1 MDELLW
7 LFVYMNIYVC
17 GCVRACIKGEREVT
31 ATTEDTAVIV
41 LVHINITPCV
51 RVNIVPLTNLP
62 SLLESTR
69 LLTTEL
75 DRQEPRVEEP
85 LILHPTPSPR
95 PVPKPQFHED
105 KTRHFQASPREPV
118 APGLAYEVA
127 PVSHIPVQQV
137 SVGISPSEAIALLE
151 DSKTDTVKSEEGKVI
166 EVDIQSYSD
175 RKKFWEQM
183 TSSAKT
189 ATETFPKLRAQS
201 QETVAPPVPKPRSSV
216 PTSAPLISVLQESG
230 IIKSEAESDTDTT
243 TFSDSTIRMH
253 PPPASVSKQSTFT
266 GSSDTS
272 DREGSETEATDVAM
286 SQITGVPTTAP
297 SAVTVFS
304 QQYSHTE
311 EEEAGSSDSE
321 AEYLAKCMEK
331 PLAYENTAFVGD
343 DDGSSK
349 PSSLVGSLDSSE
361 DIPTISSKRALFE
374 NNLEQ
379 TLPVAASRKV
389 YGRSVSLPTED
400 LIPFDQN
407 GSVRARKRYFEAQ
420 IKKEMVVEQLMTQL
434 EEEASPEHKAIAQS
448 AVKQSDDKEGTVSRQ
463 TRSDIL
469 CHEMYENV
477 ESQVPKDKN
486 ILTSAIHLGRQT
498 QEDISLEGGYDIGA
512 TTEGTKLRDGTDV
525 KFRVIAD
532 VPEKCVQKPRY
543 KTEDENMHVEY
554 VQESTVVSATKVPS
568 VKNLAKDFEI
578 QSVLSGQ
585 ETTVIPDSCASLHA
599 KHKVLDTRM
608 SSSLRSTHYKE
619 QDMDKNL
626 EQQIKKSDLEVHDT
640 EERKAVKDIRTVF
653 ESKVHATAPQ
663 PSGAV
668 AQSAAEEGSSKTKVM
683 EVISKVKDIDL
694 ISETREEQVSDQLA
708 EVLHYK
714 TESVTKPS
722 DSLDVHVDKSE
733 IEETE
738 KERVIEEDIKAME
751 SCRIDD
757 DGVASITVTLS
768 GKQQSD
774 SYSQGESEDTAS
786 ESDVTPEEHPLYQPE
801 EHIHDTVWEVPVQEP
816 SESVAVETVQDIP
829 LEKKIIDEKDEDENV
844 AISETQL
851 KMSEEE
857 ARIIAEEVV
866 DSIEAE
872 VARRSDLILDTASP
886 PVPPPETAESQVTE
900 YLRQLAGKEE
910 LEPREVQLIE
920 SVLASKHREEMKKL
934 ARTDTT
940 TSSMEITDE
949 DLRSSGVETDL
960 SPLDSQAGRTKD
972 DNELEAVSFKLQ
984 GEEVVEKTLAEV
996 RESLEAAQE
1005 QLIEQHKKKEEVI
1018 QKKESPSEFE
1028 FKVLSFEK
1036 CLSESIEESHFED
1049 VSATADYTEARKDG
1063 RTVSH
1068 VTDAAM
1074 SKKDEVTGDS
1084 RNTKRAEIIVGKDG
1098 VQEITESKQ
1107 HVFEERDIKTKKSKF
1122 EDVGVMRQEAGVTG
1136 EHRIFASF
1144 SDDEDRSLMSKVSE
1158 TEAQRKGGF
1167 IQATRI
1173 AEEKEASEA
1182 TKEEKLVI
1190 ESKWEEEHSGSVYEK
1205 QDIVQGQTA
1214 TAKWVETETK
1224 MEESTENGELKT
1236 EFRRKTDSSLA
1247 GESKVEKMSTA
1258 KFVGRKDN
1266 TEQETYVTEISRSEQ
1281 NTEEAMKTERKVE
1294 VRKSFKADSGV
1305 PEAAGMDQAMPT
1317 LTEGIELSNETVR
1330 VIEKEIKRT
1339 SSEESQRSVS
1349 QDESTKSP
1357 IDSSSSS
1364 GRRNEV
1370 EAVRVIERPD
1380 CSEATVV
1387 MRHSRHSKPDVE
1399 SSSSG
1404 ERSGSATL
1412 RTDRRSG
1419 ADFEAWS
1426 SSGESHYHSFEQTS
1440 ESGRTSSRPCSSDVE
1455 ALMAGVGTAGSSEYE
1470 SALTSQELSA
1480 RSTSHEYHTA
1490 VSSLSSRDSMKSLDS
1505 ESSGHLASIEISSE
1519 ASETLVPSALEL
1531 EKDMEGA
1538 SGTLIM
1544 EDEDFE
1550 HRELTSHPPVTGEE
1564 IDTYD
1569 TAVPVHVI
1577 CGEITSRQHMSHTY
1591 TGSDISDAVCSSIL
1605 DTSGF
1610 DKGETSQTDDG
1621 RQSPFELIS
1630 ESEVLEYHG
1639 VDMGGSEDEDADIP
1653 ERKEIPP
1660 LLTDES
1666 GGDERPHCM
1675 KRSHEMIF
1683 QPEPRPII
1691 TDSPLSETATEE
1703 KFGSSV
1709 EEGSILS
1716 VSLSSAS
1723 DATGLRTVI
1732 ELSRADSERMDASV
1746 TSEQL
1751 TVSGTS
1757 EQLSLEEIDPATL
1770 SGTQFVDSGTCTYP
1784 TSTSGREL
1792 HLSSVTITTSSVD
1805 EYGVQSVCTQ
1815 VTSQCHTPVLEDD
1828 DNDSQNETTERENG
1842 DDFPQSNGPTQ
1853 VDYVPEYDDDYDDS
1867 RKRHMGH
1874 RRKESTS
1881 SFKPA
1886 TVPII
1891 TTVTPAQI
1899 AEPLSEIGPSKVDT
1913 SEGAEDMAESD
1924 KYTETGPL
1932 TLKEVRSDEK
1942 KDVDEAERLEEES
1955 YQTEAD
1961 QGFHRDLREGRVLL
1975 EDVVGIEEDPEAELD
1990 TSRPQSQVSKSD
2002 SEGYR
2007 PMSSGFSDDRPD
2019 SELAELLK
2027 QCSEGGKDL
2036 EDPIER
2042 PLSPEPADEFE
2053 IKDDTPEFS
2062 SEAQASVTEL
2072 EMEYSGAFSR
2082 SVEYA
2087 SHVSPIREERTGMQ
2101 YVETCNVIEQPLSDR
2116 EDDMAEAEAAFQMTP
2131 HVHPVVPPSLPA
2143 TIPEDPAAEKHEL
2156 ETCDRAL
2163 KESRKQR
2170 EIIMTSP
2177 ASIPDITVTQHM
2189 TPLVDRGF
2197 HYPDLELEEEMAV
2210 AKSTPQTPA
2219 SMSSRASS
2227 ETETDQGR
2235 EYVLEEEERDDYI
2248 GEEPEL
2254 EDIREDKH
2262 TEWRSMEE
2270 ASTTED
2276 KTVYESEVKE
2286 VIKAETASHMSESPE
2301 SDSFEMLEKPDITD
2315 EYVVIEEVGRE
2326 AEEHDMEGKS
2336 VQIQK
2341 KTRVLKKKHDSSE
2354 EQLISSPPAPATR
2367 MTELKYYPEPGE
2379 DMGPFPFDS
2388 DSPPTAAVTKKSVGV
2403 RTQELCPN
2411 GEEGEYDRDVE
2422 AGKKWIEMQFQG
2434 DAAATAAVAGY
2445 GYEMDFERGPLEDIK
2460 EEEVNDFDQSSS
2472 KVGSMGSYKGSIGS
2486 FGSVK
2491 ESLSSTPEYDV
2502 LAGRKFF
2509 TRSGE
2514 HDDVS
2519 MSSLQEFEQLEHQI
2533 ALEAAR
2539 KRSHGSQDSLNGNNK
2554 RYSHTGQGDDVSL
2567 SSLKEFEGLET
2578 ACIEAAKIE
2587 TRAKEEEALLS
2598 EIEEGHESQVSESE
2612 SCETMSVGDGRGVLG
2627 EGGGESVDSDDYEKR
2642 MFEIDE
2648 IIRQAQSN
2656 VEQFVDPKDDVTE
2669 SVGRGDSLEE
2679 VARVPEL
2686 DLDQPMYLFP
2696 GKMTAGWCEAGDDV
2710 MRTSCDSLDMKDK
2723 SSALHASTD
2732 SLDLK
2737 TVADVMTAS
2746 TDSIEFQIQLSGRGD
2761 IMTDSMEQPPDS
2773 AIMATSTDS
2782 LELGVVA
2789 AAGATAMTDSIEEEE
2804 EVSMLGHAEG
2814 QGSGSG
2820 GHDQSSSSGRE
2831 GDLSSSGKDEN
2842 SGEHG
2847 RVPPPRSDMMLGST
2861 DSLEPS
2867 SSTATHATY
2876 QYETDSVMSSSFTSG
2891 GSNTMVSSTD
2901 TLDPTGAGGLDA
2913 IDLAAAARSGGVWF
2927 DEGNGSR
2934 GKPFVTEVIEPSE
2947 EDEFSHIIHH
2957 TVELPPEVRKVSF
2970 QGPDAERALR
2980 EYVERFAPGED
2991 VTETEEVDSEGNVH
3005 IKRVVQRRVVIRSED
3020 MSDTELMGSELE
3032 KYLRHISSGENE
3044 QASGEDVPESDYTH
3058 LMTSI
3063 TGGAESFS
3071 SPPEVVT
3078 HHTYVTR
3085 HMIHPTP
3092 GAVVTTTTQQGI
3104 TTTTPNLTGR
3114 LSH

>member
-1 MDELLW
+1 M
-7 LFVYMNIYVC
+7 
-17 GCVRACIKGEREVT
+17 
-31 ATTEDTAVIV
+31 
-41 LVHINITPCV
+41 
-51 RVNIVPLTNLP
+51 
-62 SLLESTR
+62 
-69 LLTTEL
+69 
-75 DRQEPRVEEP
+75 DRQEPREEEP

-95 PVPKPQFHED
+95 LVPKPEFQEE
-105 KTRHFQASPREPV
+105 KPSHFQASPLEPV
-118 APGLAYEVA
+118 APGLSYEVA
-127 PVSHIPVQQV
+127 PISHIPIHRV
-137 SVGISPSEAIALLE
+137 SVGISPSESVATLD
-151 DSKTDTVKSEEGKVI
+151 DSRTDTVKPEGEKVI
-166 EVDIQSYSD
+166 EVDVQSYSD

-183 TSSAKT
+183 TTGPSKT
-189 ATETFPKLRAQS
+189 ATEAVIKLRTQS
-201 QETVAPPVPKPRSSV
+201 HESVAPPVPKPRSSV
-216 PTSAPLISVLQESG
+216 PTPAPLISVLQESS

-243 TFSDSTIRMH
+243 TFSDSTVRMH

-286 SQITGVPTTAP
+286 SHIAGVPTTAS
-297 SAVTVFS
+297 SAVAVFS
-304 QQYSHTE
+304 QQRSHSE

-321 AEYLAKCMEK
+321 AEYLAKCVDK

-349 PSSLVGSLDSSE
+349 PSSRVGSLDSSE
-361 DIPTISSKRALFE
+361 DIPTISSKRAVFE
-374 NNLEQ
+374 RTLEQ
-379 TLPVAASRKV
+379 TLPVAASRKS

-407 GSVRARKRYFEAQ
+407 GSVRAKKRYFEAQ

-434 EEEASPEHKAIAQS
+434 DEEASPEHKAIAQS
-448 AVKQSDDKEGTVSRQ
+448 IVRKTDDKEEGVRRQ
-463 TRSDIL
+463 MRSDIFTHDL
-469 CHEMYENV
+469 GENK
-477 ESQVPKDKN
+477 ESAVPEDKN
-486 ILTSAIHLGRQT
+486 IVTPVKPIGRKP
-498 QEDISLEGGYDIGA
+498 QEDILLESEYRRGV
-512 TTEGTKLRDGTDV
+512 TTEVTKLGDVTDITSTI
-525 KFRVIAD
+525 IAD
-532 VPEKCVQKPRY
+532 VPEECGQKP
-543 KTEDENMHVEY
+543 KHETEGENLHIEV
-554 VQESTVVSATKVPS
+554 VQESGIVSETKVSS
-568 VKNLAKDFEI
+568 VKYLAKEFEI
-578 QSVLSGQ
+578 QSVVLGQ
-585 ETTVIPDSCASLHA
+585 EGTVIPDSCAGLHE
-599 KHKVLDTRM
+599 KSNVQDTHI
-608 SSSLRSTHYKE
+608 SSEPQATRYEVKG
-619 QDMDKNL
+619 MDKDL
-626 EQQIKKSDLEVHDT
+626 EEQVRKSDLHIDDT
-640 EERKAVKDIRTVF
+640 EDRKTAKDIRSVF
-653 ESKVHATAPQ
+653 ESKVYATEPQ
-663 PSGAV
+663 PSDV
-668 AQSAAEEGSSKTKVM
+668 VTQSATDGYSNTELM
-683 EVISKVKDIDL
+683 EMMSKVKDIDL
-694 ISETREEQVSDQLA
+694 VSETREEQISDQLA

-714 TESVTKPS
+714 TENVTKPS
-722 DSLDVHVDKSE
+722 DSLEVHIDKSE
-733 IEETE
+733 TEESE
-738 KERVIEEDIKAME
+738 KERDIEEEIKAMD
-751 SCRIDD
+751 SSRVDD
-757 DGVASITVTLS
+757 EGVASITVTLS
-768 GKQQSD
+768 GKQRTD

-801 EHIHDTVWEVPVQEP
+801 EHIHDTVWEVPVQEQ
-816 SESVAVETVQDIP
+816 SGSVAEEIVQEIP
-829 LEKKIIDEKDEDENV
+829 LEKQIIVERDEDDNV
-844 AISETQL
+844 EISKTPF

-872 VARRSDLILDTASP
+872 VARRNDLNIDTASP

-934 ARTDTT
+934 SRTDTT

-960 SPLDSQAGRTKD
+960 SPLDSQAGRAKD
-972 DNELEAVSFKLQ
+972 DNEPEVVSVKLQ

-1005 QLIEQHKKKEEVI
+1005 QLIEQHKKKEEII

-1036 CLSESIEESHFED
+1036 ILGESIQESHCEE
-1049 VSATADYTEARKDG
+1049 VSATADYAESRKDG
-1063 RTVSH
+1063 ITVSH
-1068 VTDAAM
+1068 ATDVAI
-1074 SKKDEVTGDS
+1074 SKKEEMIGES
-1084 RNTKRAEIIVGKDG
+1084 RNTERAELIVGKDG
-1098 VQEITESKQ
+1098 VHEIIDSKQ
-1107 HVFEERDIKTKKSKF
+1107 STLEERDAKSKKSKF
-1122 EDVGVMRQEAGVTG
+1122 EDISVVRQEADVIG
-1136 EHRIFASF
+1136 EHRISAFF
-1144 SDDEDRSLMSKVSE
+1144 SEDEDRSLTSKVSE
-1158 TEAQRKGGF
+1158 IQAQRKGGVLK
-1167 IQATRI
+1167 ATRS
-1173 AEEKEASEA
+1173 AEEKESSEA
-1182 TKEEKLVI
+1182 VSEEKLLI
-1190 ESKWEEEHSGSVYEK
+1190 ESKLEEEHSGSVCEK
-1205 QDIVQGQTA
+1205 EDITLGQTA
-1214 TAKWVETETK
+1214 TVKWVEKETK
-1224 MEESTENGELKT
+1224 VEESTEDGEFKT
-1236 EFRRKTDSSLA
+1236 EFMQKTDSHVV
-1247 GESKVEKMSTA
+1247 GESKVETLSTA
-1258 KFVGRKDN
+1258 KFVERKEDN
-1266 TEQETYVTEISRSEQ
+1266 AENETYSVEVSRSKQ
-1281 NTEEAMKTERKVE
+1281 NIEESVKTGEIFEIK
-1294 VRKSFKADSGV
+1294 KSLK
-1305 PEAAGMDQAMPT
+1305 PESTVLETAGIDQVMPT
-1317 LTEGIELSNETVR
+1317 LTEGIEVSNETVR
-1330 VIEKEIKRT
+1330 VTEKEIKRT
-1339 SSEESQRSVS
+1339 SSEESQRSLS

-1364 GRRNEV
+1364 GRRAEG
-1370 EAVRVIERPD
+1370 EALRVIERPD

-1387 MRHSRHSKPDVE
+1387 VLRHARHSKPDVE

-1412 RTDRRSG
+1412 RADRRSG

-1440 ESGRTSSRPCSSDVE
+1440 DSGRTSSRPCSSDVE

-1505 ESSGHLASIEISSE
+1505 ESSGHLASIEVSSE

-1538 SGTLIM
+1538 SGTLVM
-1544 EDEDFE
+1544 EDEDIE
-1550 HRELTSHPPVTGEE
+1550 RWELTSNPPVTGEE
-1564 IDTYD
+1564 VDTYG
-1569 TAVPVHVI
+1569 TAVPAHVI
-1577 CGEITSRQHMSHTY
+1577 CGELSQRQPLSHTC
-1591 TGSDISDAVCSSIL
+1591 TGSDMSDAVCSSIL
-1605 DTSGF
+1605 DASGF

-1621 RQSPFELIS
+1621 RQSPFEIIS
-1630 ESEVLEYHG
+1630 ESEILEYHG
-1639 VDMGGSEDEDADIP
+1639 EDVGGSEDEDADIP
-1653 ERKEIPP
+1653 QSKEILPA
-1660 LLTDES
+1660 LLPDES
-1666 GGDERPHCM
+1666 GEEERPHCM

-1691 TDSPLSETATEE
+1691 TDSPLSETAIEE

-1757 EQLSLEEIDPATL
+1757 EQLSLEEIDPAAL
-1770 SGTQFVDSGTCTYP
+1770 SGTQFIDSGTCTYP

-1828 DNDSQNETTERENG
+1828 DNDSQNEATERESG
-1842 DDFPQSNGPTQ
+1842 DDFPHSNGPTQ

-1886 TVPII
+1886 ILPTMASV
-1891 TTVTPAQI
+1891 
-1899 AEPLSEIGPSKVDT
+1899 EPLQVATATAEVSPSKVDT
-1913 SEGAEDMAESD
+1913 TEGVEDTAESD

-1961 QGFHRDLREGRVLL
+1961 QGFHRDLREGRVLI
-1975 EDVVGIEEDPEAELD
+1975 EDVAGIEEDPEAELD

-2007 PMSSGFSDDRPD
+2007 PMSSGFSDDHPD

-2027 QCSEGGKDL
+2027 QCSEGGKDF

-2101 YVETCNVIEQPLSDR
+2101 YVEASNMIEQLPSDR

-2131 HVHPVVPPSLPA
+2131 HVYPVVPPSLPA

-2156 ETCDRAL
+2156 ETRDRAL
-2163 KESRKQR
+2163 KESRKQQ
-2170 EIIMTSP
+2170 EIITSSA

-2189 TPLVDRGF
+2189 TPLADRGF
-2197 HYPDLELEEEMAV
+2197 HYPDLELEEEVAM

-2248 GEEPEL
+2248 VEEPEL

-2262 TEWRSMEE
+2262 TEWRSMDE
-2270 ASTTED
+2270 ASGTED
-2276 KTVYESEVKE
+2276 RTVYESDMKE
-2286 VIKAETASHMSESPE
+2286 HVRGEAASHISESPE
-2301 SDSFEMLEKPDITD
+2301 SDSFEMLEKPDLTD

-2326 AEEHDMEGKS
+2326 AEEHDKEGKS

-2341 KTRVLKKKHDSSE
+2341 KTRVVKKKHDSSE
-2354 EQLISSPPAPATR
+2354 EELISSPPAPATR

-2379 DMGPFPFDS
+2379 DTGPFPFDS

-2403 RTQELCPN
+2403 RTQELGPE

-2434 DAAATAAVAGY
+2434 DAAAAAAVAGY
-2445 GYEMDFERGPLEDIK
+2445 GYEMEFERGPLEDIK

-2554 RYSHTGQGDDVSL
+2554 RYSHSGQGDDVSL

-2587 TRAKEEEALLS
+2587 IRAKEEEALLS

-2612 SCETMSVGDGRGVLG
+2612 SCETMSVGDAGGIVG
-2627 EGGGESVDSDDYEKR
+2627 GGGGESVDSDDYEKR

-2656 VEQFVDPKDDVTE
+2656 VERFVDPKDDVTE

-2686 DLDQPMYLFP
+2686 DLDQPLYLFP

-2710 MRTSCDSLDMKDK
+2710 MRTSCDSLDMKDR

-2737 TVADVMTAS
+2737 TVADVMTTS
-2746 TDSIEFQIQLSGRGD
+2746 TDSIEFQVHMSDRGD
-2761 IMTDSMEQPPDS
+2761 IMTDSMELLPDS

-2789 AAGATAMTDSIEEEE
+2789 ATGTTAMTDSIEEEE

-2847 RVPPPRSDMMLGST
+2847 CVPPPRSDMMLGST

-2901 TLDPTGAGGLDA
+2901 TLDPSGTGAGGLDA
-2913 IDLAAAARSGGVWF
+2913 IDLAAAARSAGVWF
-2927 DEGNGSR
+2927 EDGNGSR
-2934 GKPFVTEVIEPSE
+2934 GKPFVTDVIEPSE
-2947 EDEFSHIIHH
+2947 EDEFSHTIHH
-2957 TVELPPEVRKVSF
+2957 TVEFPPEVRKVSF

-2980 EYVERFAPGED
+2980 EYVEHFAPGED
-2991 VTETEEVDSEGNVH
+2991 VTETEEIDSEGNVH

-3020 MSDTELMGSELE
+3020 ISDTELMGSELE
-3032 KYLRHISSGENE
+3032 KGWRHISSGEYE
-3044 QASGEDVPESDYTH
+3044 QTSGEDVSESDYTH

>member
-1 MDELLW
+1 
-7 LFVYMNIYVC
+7 MNV
-17 GCVRACIKGEREVT
+17 
-31 ATTEDTAVIV
+31 
-41 LVHINITPCV
+41 
-51 RVNIVPLTNLP
+51 VPLTDLP

-69 LLTTEL
+69 PLTTEL
-75 DRQEPRVEEP
+75 TDRQEPRVEEP
-85 LILHPTPSPR
+85 LILHPTPTPR
-95 PVPKPQFHED
+95 LIPKPESRED
-105 KTRHFQASPREPV
+105 VTSHLQTSPLELV
-118 APGLAYEVA
+118 GPGISYEVS
-127 PVSHIPVQQV
+127 PVSHIPVERV
-137 SVGISPSEAIALLE
+137 SVGISPSEVITTFD
-151 DSKTDTVKSEEGKVI
+151 DSRTDTVKPEGGKIV

-183 TSSAKT
+183 TTGQAKT
-189 ATETFPKLRAQS
+189 TTETVVKQRTLC
-201 QETVAPPVPKPRSSV
+201 QESVAPPVPKPRSSIST
-216 PTSAPLISVLQESG
+216 PAPLISVLQESG
-230 IIKSEAESDTDTT
+230 IVKSETESDTDTT

-272 DREGSETEATDVAM
+272 DREGSETEAMDVAT
-286 SQITGVPTTAP
+286 SHITGVPTTVP
-297 SAVTVFS
+297 SVVAVFS
-304 QQYSHTE
+304 QQHSRTDE
-311 EEEAGSSDSE
+311 EEVGSSDSE
-321 AEYLAKCMEK
+321 AEYLAKWVDK
-331 PLAYENTAFVGD
+331 PLAYENTAFIGD

-349 PSSLVGSLDSSE
+349 PSSRVGSLDGSE
-361 DIPTISSKRALFE
+361 EIPTLSSKRALFE
-374 NNLEQ
+374 KNFEQ

-389 YGRSVSLPTED
+389 YERSVSLPTED
-400 LIPFDQN
+400 LIPFDHN
-407 GSVRARKRYFEAQ
+407 GSVRAKKRYFEAQ

-434 EEEASPEHKAIAQS
+434 EEEASPEHKAIAQTS
-448 AVKQSDDKEGTVSRQ
+448 ANQKTDHEGAISHSDVF
-463 TRSDIL
+463 TRKLGEYIEPL
-469 CHEMYENV
+469 V
-477 ESQVPKDKN
+477 PESKN
-486 ILTSAIHLGRQT
+486 IVTTVKHTEEGS
-498 QEDISLEGGYDIGA
+498 QEDGSVEAEYYVGTISEIMKLEQ
-512 TTEGTKLRDGTDV
+512 ETDV
-525 KFRVIAD
+525 KSKVITD
-532 VPEKCVQKPRY
+532 VPEKCVQKSGFE
-543 KTEDENMHVEY
+543 KEDERRKVDI
-554 VQESTVVSATKVPS
+554 VQETGMDSVTEASSVSG
-568 VKNLAKDFEI
+568 LAKEFEKD
-578 QSVLSGQ
+578 LPYPGQ
-585 ETTVIPDSCASLHA
+585 EVAVPDLCAVSPSKLNEFDAHSSREPEVIQYTVQGIAEEFEQLIA
-599 KHKVLDTRM
+599 KPELQVG
-608 SSSLRSTHYKE
+608 
-619 QDMDKNL
+619 NA
-626 EQQIKKSDLEVHDT
+626 
-640 EERKAVKDIRTVF
+640 EERQTAKDIPMF
-653 ESKVHATAPQ
+653 ESEVQATAPQ
-663 PSGAV
+663 SSDAMTESPT
-668 AQSAAEEGSSKTKVM
+668 EEGKAMTEKAMETMSEVSDIEVSLETRD
-683 EVISKVKDIDL
+683 EVIS
-694 ISETREEQVSDQLA
+694 DQLS

-714 TESVTKPS
+714 TESITKPS
-722 DSLDVHVDKSE
+722 DSLEVHVDKSE

-738 KERVIEEDIKAME
+738 KERDIEEDIKAME
-751 SCRIDD
+751 FSRLDEE
-757 DGVASITVTLS
+757 AMPSITVTLS
-768 GKQQSD
+768 GKQRTD

-786 ESDVTPEEHPLYQPE
+786 ESDVTPEEHPLYRPE
-801 EHIHDTVWEVPVQEP
+801 EHIHDTVWEVPVQEQT
-816 SESVAVETVQDIP
+816 ESVDEEIVLEIPIDKQVIVEN
-829 LEKKIIDEKDEDENV
+829 DEDEEDE
-844 AISETQL
+844 SGETPV
-851 KMSEEE
+851 KITEEE
-857 ARIIAEEVV
+857 ARIIAEEVM

-872 VARRSDLILDTASP
+872 VAKRSELIVDNASL
-886 PVPPPETAESQVTE
+886 PVPPPETAESQVTD
-900 YLRQLAGKEE
+900 YLRQLADKEE

-920 SVLASKHREEMKKL
+920 SVLARKHREEMKKL
-934 ARTDTT
+934 TRTDTT

-960 SPLDSQAGRTKD
+960 SPLDSQAGRMQERTLSEDTQHD
-972 DNELEAVSFKLQ
+972 DVGVKLQ

-1005 QLIEQHKKKEEVI
+1005 QLIEQHKKKEEIV

-1028 FKVLSFEK
+1028 FKVLTFEK
-1036 CLSESIEESHFED
+1036 TLDESIEESRYEE
-1049 VSATADYTEARKDG
+1049 VSATAECIESRKDG
-1063 RTVSH
+1063 RTISR
-1068 VTDAAM
+1068 VTDIAVAV
-1074 SKKDEVTGDS
+1074 SEKDELAGES
-1084 RNTKRAEIIVGKDG
+1084 RGTERTEINVGKDG
-1098 VQEITESKQ
+1098 IQEIICSKKDML
-1107 HVFEERDIKTKKSKF
+1107 EERDIEVKKSKLENF
-1122 EDVGVMRQEAGVTG
+1122 ATVTREEG
-1136 EHRIFASF
+1136 LLSEHRISSCF
-1144 SDDEDRSLMSKVSE
+1144 SDEEERSLMSKVSE
-1158 TEAQRKGGF
+1158 TQSQTKEGV
-1167 IQATRI
+1167 IQVTNVAEKESSETVS
-1173 AEEKEASEA
+1173 EEKR
-1182 TKEEKLVI
+1182 VV
-1190 ESKWEEEHSGSVYEK
+1190 ESKLEKEHLSSVSEKGHIARAQTETVKLSEEEINVAGS
-1205 QDIVQGQTA
+1205 
-1214 TAKWVETETK
+1214 TK
-1224 MEESTENGELKT
+1224 DALKS
-1236 EFRRKTDSSLA
+1236 ECRRQTDSHLV
-1247 GESKVEKMSTA
+1247 GEIKVEKLSTSEVVDQKEDA
-1258 KFVGRKDN
+1258 
-1266 TEQETYVTEISRSEQ
+1266 TIQETYMTEISKCGQKSEGA
-1281 NTEEAMKTERKVE
+1281 TKTERKVE
-1294 VRKSFKADSGV
+1294 VKKILKLDSGTM
-1305 PEAAGMDQAMPT
+1305 ETTMIDQVMPT
-1317 LTEGIELSNETVR
+1317 VTEGIELSNENVR
-1330 VIEKEIKRT
+1330 VVEKEIKRT
-1339 SSEESQRSVS
+1339 SSEESQRSLS

-1357 IDSSSSS
+1357 VDSSSSS
-1364 GRRNEV
+1364 GRRAES
-1370 EAVRVIERPD
+1370 ETVRVIERPD
-1380 CSEATVV
+1380 GSETTVV
-1387 MRHSRHSKPDVE
+1387 VLRQPRQSKPDAE

-1412 RTDRRSG
+1412 RADRRSG
-1419 ADFEAWS
+1419 ADFETWS
-1426 SSGESHYHSFEQTS
+1426 SSGESYYHSFEQTS

-1505 ESSGHLASIEISSE
+1505 ESSGHLASIEVSSE

-1531 EKDMEGA
+1531 EKDMELTSGA
-1538 SGTLIM
+1538 LVM
-1544 EDEDFE
+1544 DDEDIE
-1550 HRELTSHPPVTGEE
+1550 RRELSSQPSVREE
-1564 IDTYD
+1564 AVETYD
-1569 TAVPVHVI
+1569 TAVPVHDI
-1577 CGEITSRQHMSHTY
+1577 CAELSPHQYQSHTY
-1591 TGSDISDAVCSSIL
+1591 SISYISEAPCSS
-1605 DTSGF
+1605 DMSTSAF
-1610 DKGETSQTDDG
+1610 DQGEASQIDEG
-1621 RQSPFELIS
+1621 RQSPFEIIS

-1639 VDMGGSEDEDADIP
+1639 EEIGGSEDEEADIA

-1660 LLTDES
+1660 TLSTDES
-1666 GGDERPHCM
+1666 GEDERPHCM

-1691 TDSPLSETATEE
+1691 TDSPLSESATEE

-1723 DATGLRTVI
+1723 DATGLKTVI

-1757 EQLSLEEIDPATL
+1757 EQLSLEEVDPTTL
-1770 SGTQFVDSGTCTYP
+1770 AGTQFVDSETCTYP

-1792 HLSSVTITTSSVD
+1792 QLSSVTITTSSVD

-1815 VTSQCHTPVLEDD
+1815 VTSQSHTPVPENDED
-1828 DNDSQNETTERENG
+1828 NSQTETTEREHG

-1853 VDYVPEYDDDYDDS
+1853 VDYVPEYDDDYDES

-1881 SFKPA
+1881 GFVP
-1886 TVPII
+1886 TVLPIM
-1891 TTVTPAQI
+1891 TCAAPAQV
-1899 AEPLSEIGPSKVDT
+1899 ARPVPELSPSKFDT
-1913 SEGAEDMAESD
+1913 VEGVEDMAESD
-1924 KYTETGPL
+1924 KYTETAQL

-1975 EDVVGIEEDPEAELD
+1975 EDVSGIEEDPEAELD

-2002 SEGYR
+2002 SEGCR
-2007 PMSSGFSDDRPD
+2007 PVSSGFSDDRPD

-2027 QCSEGGKDL
+2027 QCSDGGKDL

-2042 PLSPEPADEFE
+2042 PLSPEPADECE

-2101 YVETCNVIEQPLSDR
+2101 YDEACSVTEQPSSDR

-2131 HVHPVVPPSLPA
+2131 HVHPAMPPSLPA

-2156 ETCDRAL
+2156 ETRDRPL
-2163 KESRKQR
+2163 KERRKHHA
-2170 EIIMTSP
+2170 IVTSP

-2189 TPLVDRGF
+2189 TPLVDHGF
-2197 HYPDLELEEEMAV
+2197 HYPDLELEEEV
-2210 AKSTPQTPA
+2210 AATKSAPQTPA

-2235 EYVLEEEERDDYI
+2235 EYVLGEEESVDFI

-2254 EDIREDKH
+2254 EDIQEDKH
-2262 TEWRSMEE
+2262 TEWRSMDEVS
-2270 ASTTED
+2270 ATED

-2286 VIKAETASHMSESPE
+2286 DVKAEPTSHTSESPE
-2301 SDSFEMLEKPDITD
+2301 SDSFEMLEKPDLTD
-2315 EYVVIEEVGRE
+2315 EYVVIEEVGKE

-2341 KTRVLKKKHDSSE
+2341 RTRIMKKTQDPSDE
-2354 EQLISSPPAPATR
+2354 ELISPPAPATR

-2379 DMGPFPFDS
+2379 DTGPFPFDS
-2388 DSPPTAAVTKKSVGV
+2388 DSPPNAAVAKKSVGI
-2403 RTQELCPN
+2403 RTHELDYE

-2434 DAAATAAVAGY
+2434 DAATATAVAGY
-2445 GYEMDFERGPLEDIK
+2445 GYEMEFERGPLEDIK

-2486 FGSVK
+2486 YGSVK

-2554 RYSHTGQGDDVSL
+2554 RYSRSGQGDDVSL

-2578 ACIEAAKIE
+2578 ACIEAVKIE
-2587 TRAKEEEALLS
+2587 NRAKEEEALLS

-2612 SCETMSVGDGRGVLG
+2612 SCETMSVGDRRGVLG
-2627 EGGGESVDSDDYEKR
+2627 GGGESVDSDDYEKR

-2656 VEQFVDPKDDVTE
+2656 VERFIDPKDDVTE

-2686 DLDQPMYLFP
+2686 DLDQPLCLFP
-2696 GKMTAGWCEAGDDV
+2696 AKMTAGWREADDDV
-2710 MRTSCDSLDMKDK
+2710 MRTSSDSLEMKDQ

-2746 TDSIEFQIQLSGRGD
+2746 ADSIELQMQLSSRGD
-2761 IMTDSMEQPPDS
+2761 VMTDSMELPGDF
-2773 AIMATSTDS
+2773 AIMAASTDS
-2782 LELGVVA
+2782 LDIGGGA
-2789 AAGATAMTDSIEEEE
+2789 ATATTAMTDSIEEEE
-2804 EVSMLGHAEG
+2804 EISMLGQAEG

-2831 GDLSSSGKDEN
+2831 GDLSSSGKDDN

-2847 RVPPPRSDMMLGST
+2847 RMPPPRSDMMLGST

-2901 TLDPTGAGGLDA
+2901 TLDPSGTGAGGLDA
-2913 IDLAAAARSGGVWF
+2913 IDLAAAARSAGVWF
-2927 DEGNGSR
+2927 DDGNGSG

-2947 EDEFSHIIHH
+2947 EGEFSHTVRR
-2957 TVELPPEVRKVSF
+2957 TVELPPEVRKVAF

-2991 VTETEEVDSEGNVH
+2991 VTETQEVDSEGNVH
-3005 IKRVVQRRVVIRSED
+3005 IKRVVQRRVVVRSED
-3020 MSDTELMGSELE
+3020 LSDTELMGPELE
-3032 KYLRHISSGENE
+3032 EYLRHVSSGEYD

-3092 GAVVTTTTQQGI
+3092 GAVVTSTTQQGL

-3114 LSH
+3114 HPH

>member
-1 MDELLW
+1 MYIL
-7 LFVYMNIYVC
+7 
-17 GCVRACIKGEREVT
+17 
-31 ATTEDTAVIV
+31 
-41 LVHINITPCV
+41 TPSV

-75 DRQEPRVEEP
+75 TDGQEPRVEEP

-95 PVPKPQFHED
+95 LVPKPEFHED
-105 KTRHFQASPREPV
+105 KTSHFQASRLEPV
-118 APGLAYEVA
+118 SPGLAYEVA
-127 PVSHIPVQQV
+127 PVSHIPVQRV
-137 SVGISPSEAIALLE
+137 SVGISPSEAAAVLE
-151 DSKTDTVKSEEGKVI
+151 ESKTDMIQPEGEKGI
-166 EVDIQSYSD
+166 EVDVQSYSD
-175 RKKFWEQM
+175 RKKFWEQI
-183 TSSAKT
+183 TTGSAKT
-189 ATETFPKLRAQS
+189 VTETVTKLRSQS
-201 QETVAPPVPKPRSSV
+201 QESVAPPVPKPRSSV
-216 PTSAPLISVLQESG
+216 PTPAPLISVLQESG
-230 IIKSEAESDTDTT
+230 ITKSEAESDTDTT

-297 SAVTVFS
+297 SAVAVFS
-304 QQYSHTE
+304 QQHSHTE

-321 AEYLAKCMEK
+321 AEYLAKCLDK
-331 PLAYENTAFVGD
+331 PLAYENTAFVED

-349 PSSLVGSLDSSE
+349 PSSLIGSLDSSE

-374 NNLEQ
+374 KNLEQ

-407 GSVRARKRYFEAQ
+407 GSVRAKKRYFEAQ

-448 AVKQSDDKEGTVSRQ
+448 AVKRSDDKEGAVSRQ
-463 TRSDIL
+463 IRSDTIT
-469 CHEMYENV
+469 HELDENI
-477 ESQVPKDKN
+477 ESLVPEDKN
-486 ILTSAIHLGRQT
+486 ILTTVENIGREI
-498 QEDISLEGGYDIGA
+498 QEDISVESGFHIGVA
-512 TTEGTKLRDGTDV
+512 TEVTELRVGTDIKSTV
-525 KFRVIAD
+525 FAD
-532 VPEKCVQKPRY
+532 VPGRYVQKPRHDT
-543 KTEDENMHVEY
+543 KDENMHVENI
-554 VQESTVVSATKVPS
+554 QESAVISETKVPS
-568 VKNLAKDFEI
+568 VKNLAKEFDI
-578 QSVLSGQ
+578 QSSLCGQ
-585 ETTVIPDSCASLHA
+585 EATIIAV
-599 KHKVLDTRM
+599 
-608 SSSLRSTHYKE
+608 
-619 QDMDKNL
+619 QGMDKNF
-626 EQQIKKSDLEVHDT
+626 ERQVRKSDLQIEDT
-640 EERKAVKDIRTVF
+640 AERQAFKDIRTAF
-653 ESKVHATAPQ
+653 ESRVHATAPQ

-668 AQSAAEEGSSKTKVM
+668 TQSAAEEDSSKTGVM
-683 EVISKVKDIDL
+683 EKMFKITDIDL
-694 ISETREEQVSDQLA
+694 TSEAREQISDQLA
-708 EVLHYK
+708 EALHYK
-714 TESVTKPS
+714 TENVTKPS
-722 DSLDVHVDKSE
+722 DSLEVHVDKSE

-738 KERVIEEDIKAME
+738 KERDIEEEIKAME
-751 SCRIDD
+751 SCRVDD
-757 DGVASITVTLS
+757 DGVGSITVTLS
-768 GKQQSD
+768 GKQQTD

-786 ESDVTPEEHPLYQPE
+786 ESDVTPEEHALYQPE
-801 EHIHDTVWEVPVQEP
+801 EHIHDTVWEVPVQEQ
-816 SESVAVETVQDIP
+816 SESVVEEIVQEIP
-829 LEKKIIDEKDEDENV
+829 LEKQIIVEKDEDETV
-844 AISETQL
+844 ELSETPL
-851 KMSEEE
+851 KISEEE

-900 YLRQLAGKEE
+900 YLRQLTGKEE

-960 SPLDSQAGRTKD
+960 SPLDSQTGRTKD
-972 DNELEAVSFKLQ
+972 DNELEVVRVKLQ

-1036 CLSESIEESHFED
+1036 ILGESIEESRCEE
-1049 VSATADYTEARKDG
+1049 VSATADYSEAKKDG
-1063 RTVSH
+1063 RRVSH
-1068 VTDAAM
+1068 VTDVTA
-1074 SKKDEVTGDS
+1074 SKKDEMTGES
-1084 RNTKRAEIIVGKDG
+1084 RKTERAEIIVGKDG
-1098 VQEITESKQ
+1098 VQELIDTNQ
-1107 HVFEERDIKTKKSKF
+1107 HILEERDVKTEKSKF
-1122 EDVGVMRQEAGVTG
+1122 EDISVMRQDVGVTG

-1144 SDDEDRSLMSKVSE
+1144 SDAEDRSVMSKVSE
-1158 TEAQRKGGF
+1158 TQSQRKGGVV
-1167 IQATRI
+1167 QATRI
-1173 AEEKEASEA
+1173 AEEKESSEA
-1182 TKEEKLVI
+1182 VSEEKLVI
-1190 ESKWEEEHSGSVYEK
+1190 ESQLEEEHAGSVYEK
-1205 QDIVQGQTA
+1205 QDITRGQTER
-1214 TAKWVETETK
+1214 AKWVEKETK
-1224 MEESTENGELKT
+1224 VEESTDGGELKT
-1236 EFRRKTDSSLA
+1236 ELKRKTDSSLV
-1247 GESKVEKMSTA
+1247 GESKVETLSTA
-1258 KFVGRKDN
+1258 KFIGRKEDN
-1266 TEQETYVTEISRSEQ
+1266 TEHDTYVMEISSSEQ
-1281 NTEEAMKTERKVE
+1281 SIEEAMKTEKKVE
-1294 VRKSFKADSGV
+1294 VKKSFKLDSAV
-1305 PEAAGMDQAMPT
+1305 PETAGIDQVMPT
-1317 LTEGIELSNETVR
+1317 LTEGMELSNEIIR

-1339 SSEESQRSVS
+1339 SSEESQRSLS

-1364 GRRNEV
+1364 GRRAEA

-1380 CSEATVV
+1380 CIEATAVV
-1387 MRHSRHSKPDVE
+1387 LRHTRHSKPDVE

-1412 RTDRRSG
+1412 RADRRSG

-1538 SGTLIM
+1538 SGTLVM
-1544 EDEDFE
+1544 EDEDIE
-1550 HRELTSHPPVTGEE
+1550 HREFTSHPPVTGEE

-1569 TAVPVHVI
+1569 TAVPVHAT
-1577 CGEITSRQHMSHTY
+1577 CGELTPRQHLSHTY
-1591 TGSDISDAVCSSIL
+1591 TGSDISDAVCSTIL

-1621 RQSPFELIS
+1621 RQSPFEIIS

-1639 VDMGGSEDEDADIP
+1639 EDMGGSEDEDADIP

-1660 LLTDES
+1660 AMLTDES
-1666 GGDERPHCM
+1666 GGDGRPHCM

-1828 DNDSQNETTERENG
+1828 DNDSQNETTERESG
-1842 DDFPQSNGPTQ
+1842 DDFLQSNGPTQ

-1881 SFKPA
+1881 SFKP
-1886 TVPII
+1886 VILPIMAS
-1891 TTVTPAQI
+1891 VTPAQV
-1899 AEPLSEIGPSKVDT
+1899 AEPLSEVSPSKVDA
-1913 SEGAEDMAESD
+1913 SEGVEDTAESD
-1924 KYTETGPL
+1924 KYTETGAL

-1975 EDVVGIEEDPEAELD
+1975 EDVAGMEEDPEAELD

-2101 YVETCNVIEQPLSDR
+2101 YVEACNVIDQSLSDR

-2156 ETCDRAL
+2156 ETRDKAL
-2163 KESRKQR
+2163 KESRKQQ
-2170 EIIMTSP
+2170 EIIMSSP

-2189 TPLVDRGF
+2189 TPLIDRGF
-2197 HYPDLELEEEMAV
+2197 HYPDLELEEEVAA

-2262 TEWRSMEE
+2262 TEWRSLDE
-2270 ASTTED
+2270 ASAAED
-2276 KTVYESEVKE
+2276 KTVYESEMKADT
-2286 VIKAETASHMSESPE
+2286 KAEPASHISESPE
-2301 SDSFEMLEKPDITD
+2301 SDSFEMLEKPDLTD

-2336 VQIQK
+2336 VQILK
-2341 KTRVLKKKHDSSE
+2341 KTRVVKKKHDSSE
-2354 EQLISSPPAPATR
+2354 ELISSPPAPATR

-2403 RTQELCPN
+2403 RTQELGPE

-2434 DAAATAAVAGY
+2434 DAAAAAAVAGY
-2445 GYEMDFERGPLEDIK
+2445 GYEMEFERGPLEDIK

-2519 MSSLQEFEQLEHQI
+2519 MSSLQEFEQLERQI

-2554 RYSHTGQGDDVSL
+2554 RYSHSGQGDDVSL

-2612 SCETMSVGDGRGVLG
+2612 SCETMSVGDGRGVVG
-2627 EGGGESVDSDDYEKR
+2627 GGGGESVDSDDYEKR

-2656 VEQFVDPKDDVTE
+2656 VERFVDPKDDVTE

-2686 DLDQPMYLFP
+2686 DLDQPLYLFP
-2696 GKMTAGWCEAGDDV
+2696 GKMTAGWREASDDI
-2710 MRTSCDSLDMKDK
+2710 MHTSCDSLDMKGR
-2723 SSALHASTD
+2723 SSALRASTD
-2732 SLDLK
+2732 SLELK
-2737 TVADVMTAS
+2737 TVADVMTTS
-2746 TDSIEFQIQLSGRGD
+2746 TDSIEFQMQLSGRGD
-2761 IMTDSMEQPPDS
+2761 IMTDSMELPPDS

-2789 AAGATAMTDSIEEEE
+2789 AIGATTMTDSIEEEE

-2847 RVPPPRSDMMLGST
+2847 HVPPPRSDMMLGST

-2913 IDLAAAARSGGVWF
+2913 IDLAAAARSAGVWF
-2927 DEGNGSR
+2927 DDGNGSR

-2947 EDEFSHIIHH
+2947 EDEFSHTIHH

-2970 QGPDAERALR
+2970 QGPDAERAMR

-2991 VTETEEVDSEGNVH
+2991 VTETEEVDSGGNVH
-3005 IKRVVQRRVVIRSED
+3005 IKRVVQRRVVIRSDD

-3032 KYLRHISSGENE
+3032 KYLRHVSSGEYE

-3085 HMIHPTP
+3085 HMIHPAP

-3114 LSH
+3114 LSL

>member
-1 MDELLW
+1 M
-7 LFVYMNIYVC
+7 
-17 GCVRACIKGEREVT
+17 
-31 ATTEDTAVIV
+31 
-41 LVHINITPCV
+41 
-51 RVNIVPLTNLP
+51 P

-69 LLTTEL
+69 PLTTEL
-75 DRQEPRVEEP
+75 TDRREPRVEEP
-85 LILHPTPSPR
+85 LTLHPTPSL
-95 PVPKPQFHED
+95 VPKPVSRED
-105 KTRHFQASPREPV
+105 ITSHLQTSPMEPV
-118 APGLAYEVA
+118 APGISGEVS
-127 PVSHIPVQQV
+127 PVSHISVHRV
-137 SVGISPSEAIALLE
+137 SVGISPSEATAALD
-151 DSKTDTVKSEEGKVI
+151 DSKTDKVKPEGGKVI
-166 EVDIQSYSD
+166 EEDVQSYSD

-183 TSSAKT
+183 TTGQAKT
-189 ATETFPKLRAQS
+189 ATEIAFKQRSMS
-201 QETVAPPVPKPRSSV
+201 QESVTPPVPKPRSSI
-216 PTSAPLISVLQESG
+216 PTPAPLISVLQESG
-230 IIKSEAESDTDTT
+230 IMKSETESDTDTT

-272 DREGSETEATDVAM
+272 DREGSETEATDVATC
-286 SQITGVPTTAP
+286 QIPGVPTTAP
-297 SAVTVFS
+297 SAVAVFT
-304 QQYSHTE
+304 QRHSHTE
-311 EEEAGSSDSE
+311 QEEAGSSDSE
-321 AEYLAKCMEK
+321 AEYLAKCVDES
-331 PLAYENTAFVGD
+331 LAYENTAFVGD
-343 DDGSSK
+343 DDGGSK
-349 PSSLVGSLDSSE
+349 PSSRVGSLDGSE
-361 DIPTISSKRALFE
+361 EVPTISSKRALFE
-374 NNLEQ
+374 KSLGQ
-379 TLPVAASRKV
+379 IPPVAASRKV
-389 YGRSVSLPTED
+389 YERSVSLPTED
-400 LIPFDQN
+400 LIPFDHN
-407 GSVRARKRYFEAQ
+407 GSVRAKKRYFEAQ

-434 EEEASPEHKAIAQS
+434 EEEASPEHKAIAKTT
-448 AVKQSDDKEGTVSRQ
+448 AKQTTDQEQIMSRQ
-463 TRSDIL
+463 IHSDVFT
-469 CHEMYENV
+469 HEFVEHV
-477 ESQVPKDKN
+477 ESQLLEDKN
-486 ILTSAIHLGRQT
+486 IVVTVKHVGKES
-498 QEDISLEGGYDIGA
+498 QEEAVVETGKDVRTVTEVVRLEHGIDNIKPK
-512 TTEGTKLRDGTDV
+512 TT
-525 KFRVIAD
+525 AY
-532 VPEKCVQKPRY
+532 VPEKYVEEPTYEKKEEKKELEVAQGTDIVAE
-543 KTEDENMHVEY
+543 TE
-554 VQESTVVSATKVPS
+554 VSN
-568 VKNLAKDFEI
+568 VKDLAKGFERELFSASQERPVVPDTCVSLEVERKEMDTDI
-578 QSVLSGQ
+578 SSRSEDTLSMV
-585 ETTVIPDSCASLHA
+585 EDIP
-599 KHKVLDTRM
+599 RGF
-608 SSSLRSTHYKE
+608 
-619 QDMDKNL
+619 
-626 EQQIKKSDLEVHDT
+626 EQQVTKPELQMDDN
-640 EERKAVKDIRTVF
+640 EERKEVRDTRSVF
-653 ESKVHATAPQ
+653 ESKVQATVPQSTDKMTEPGTEEGAPITETRSEITDIYL
-663 PSGAV
+663 PSE
-668 AQSAAEEGSSKTKVM
+668 AEEDEMSY
-683 EVISKVKDIDL
+683 
-694 ISETREEQVSDQLA
+694 QLA

-714 TESVTKPS
+714 TETITKPS
-722 DSLDVHVDKSE
+722 DSLEVHVDKSE

-738 KERVIEEDIKAME
+738 KERDIEEDIKAME
-751 SCRIDD
+751 SSRIEEE
-757 DGVASITVTLS
+757 VIPSITVTLS
-768 GKQQSD
+768 GKQRTD

-801 EHIHDTVWEVPVQEP
+801 EHIHDTVWEVPVQEQP
-816 SESVAVETVQDIP
+816 ESVAEEIVQEIP
-829 LEKKIIDEKDEDENV
+829 IEKQVIVEKDEDEKDE
-844 AISETQL
+844 SGETPV
-851 KMSEEE
+851 KISEEE
-857 ARIIAEEVV
+857 ARTIAEEIVE
-866 DSIEAE
+866 SIEAE
-872 VARRSDLILDTASP
+872 VAKRSDLIADTGFP
-886 PVPPPETAESQVTE
+886 PVPPPEMAESQVTD

-920 SVLASKHREEMKKL
+920 SVLARKHREEMKKL
-934 ARTDTT
+934 SRTDTT

-960 SPLDSQAGRTKD
+960 SPLDSQGGRMQERTLSD
-972 DNELEAVSFKLQ
+972 DTQHDHVGVMLQ

-1005 QLIEQHKKKEEVI
+1005 QLIEQHKKKEEVV

-1028 FKVLSFEK
+1028 FKVLTFEK
-1036 CLSESIEESHFED
+1036 TVGESIEESRYEE
-1049 VSATADYTEARKDG
+1049 VSAAADYTE
-1063 RTVSH
+1063 
-1068 VTDAAM
+1068 
-1074 SKKDEVTGDS
+1074 SKKDGKIISHITDIAMMEKGELIGESKNIERVEVS
-1084 RNTKRAEIIVGKDG
+1084 VAKDG
-1098 VQEITESKQ
+1098 VQESRDTKEQI
-1107 HVFEERDIKTKKSKF
+1107 FEERDAKMKKSKL
-1122 EDVGVMRQEAGVTG
+1122 EDVAVMRKDESLVG
-1136 EHRIFASF
+1136 EHRISASF
-1144 SDDEDRSLMSKVSE
+1144 SDEEERSLVSKIAE
-1158 TEAQRKGGF
+1158 THTQAKDGVL
-1167 IQATRI
+1167 QATRF
-1173 AEEKEASEA
+1173 AEEKECSEA
-1182 TKEEKLVI
+1182 ISEEKLLI
-1190 ESKWEEEHSGSVYEK
+1190 ESKQEEEHAGSVYKMEN
-1205 QDIVQGQTA
+1205 ITEAQTA
-1214 TAKWVETETK
+1214 TVKLEEKETK
-1224 MEESTENGELKT
+1224 IEESTEEGLLKT
-1236 EFRRKTDSSLA
+1236 EFRGKTDSFSVE
-1247 GESKVEKMSTA
+1247 ESKVAKSSTS
-1258 KFVGRKDN
+1258 KVVDKREDD
-1266 TEQETYVTEISRSEQ
+1266 TEHETYIVETTTSEQ
-1281 NTEEAMKTERKVE
+1281 KTEEATKTERKVE
-1294 VRKSFKADSGV
+1294 TKRSFKLDSGV
-1305 PEAAGMDQAMPT
+1305 LETTVIDQVMPT
-1317 LTEGIELSNETVR
+1317 LTEGIELSHETVHL
-1330 VIEKEIKRT
+1330 IEKEIKRT
-1339 SSEESQRSVS
+1339 SSEESQRSLS

-1357 IDSSSSS
+1357 VDSSSSS
-1364 GRRNEV
+1364 SRRAESEN
-1370 EAVRVIERPD
+1370 VRVIERPD
-1380 CSEATVV
+1380 GSETTVV
-1387 MRHSRHSKPDVE
+1387 VLRHSRQSKPDAE

-1412 RTDRRSG
+1412 RADRRSG
-1419 ADFEAWS
+1419 AEFEAWS

-1480 RSTSHEYHTA
+1480 RSASHEYHTA

-1544 EDEDFE
+1544 DDEDAE
-1550 HRELTSHPPVTGEE
+1550 RRELASALPSVIDDVIETHDTEMPVHGVGEE
-1564 IDTYD
+1564 L
-1569 TAVPVHVI
+1569 PSLQF
-1577 CGEITSRQHMSHTY
+1577 ESHTR
-1591 TGSDISDAVCSSIL
+1591 TGTYVSDIACSSGV
-1605 DTSGF
+1605 DTPGF
-1610 DKGETSQTDDG
+1610 DKGETSQIDDE
-1621 RQSPFELIS
+1621 RQSPFEIIS
-1630 ESEVLEYHG
+1630 ESEVLEYR
-1639 VDMGGSEDEDADIP
+1639 DEEIGGSEDEEADIA
-1653 ERKEIPP
+1653 ENKRTPP
-1660 LLTDES
+1660 TLSADES
-1666 GGDERPHCM
+1666 GEDERPHCM

-1691 TDSPLSETATEE
+1691 TDSPLSEFATEE
-1703 KFGSSV
+1703 KLGSSV

-1716 VSLSSAS
+1716 VSLSSTS

-1732 ELSRADSERMDASV
+1732 ELSRTDSERMDVSI

-1757 EQLSLEEIDPATL
+1757 EQLSLEEIDPTTL
-1770 SGTQFVDSGTCTYP
+1770 AGTQLVDSGTCTYP

-1805 EYGVQSVCTQ
+1805 ECGVQSVCTQ
-1815 VTSQCHTPVLEDD
+1815 VTSQSHTPVPEDEEDD
-1828 DNDSQNETTERENG
+1828 DDSQKEATDRESG

-1853 VDYVPEYDDDYDDS
+1853 VDYVPEYDDDYDES

-1881 SFKPA
+1881 SFVPA
-1886 TVPII
+1886 VLPTMTCAPPTHVSR
-1891 TTVTPAQI
+1891 
-1899 AEPLSEIGPSKVDT
+1899 PLLELSPSKVDT
-1913 SEGAEDMAESD
+1913 LEGVEDKAESD

-1932 TLKEVRSDEK
+1932 TLKEEHSDEK
-1942 KDVDEAERLEEES
+1942 KDVDEVDRLEEES

-1975 EDVVGIEEDPEAELD
+1975 EDVAGIEEDPEAELD
-1990 TSRPQSQVSKSD
+1990 SSRPQSEVSKSD
-2002 SEGYR
+2002 SEGHR

-2027 QCSEGGKDL
+2027 QCSDGSKDL

-2042 PLSPEPADEFE
+2042 PFSPEPADECE

-2087 SHVSPIREERTGMQ
+2087 SHVSPIREERTGIQ
-2101 YVETCNVIEQPLSDR
+2101 YDEACSMIEQPSDH

-2131 HVHPVVPPSLPA
+2131 HLHPIIPPSLPA

-2156 ETCDRAL
+2156 ETRDRDL
-2163 KESRKQR
+2163 KESKKHQ

-2197 HYPDLELEEEMAV
+2197 HYPDLELEEEV
-2210 AKSTPQTPA
+2210 AATKSTPQTPA

-2235 EYVLEEEERDDYI
+2235 EYVLEEERDDYI
-2248 GEEPEL
+2248 DEEPEL
-2254 EDIREDKH
+2254 DDVQEDKRI
-2262 TEWRSMEE
+2262 EWRSMDE
-2270 ASTTED
+2270 ASAAED
-2276 KTVYESEVKE
+2276 KTVYESEVKKD
-2286 VIKAETASHMSESPE
+2286 VKAEPTPPTSESPE
-2301 SDSFEMLEKPDITD
+2301 SDSFEMLEKPDLTD
-2315 EYVVIEEVGRE
+2315 EYVVIEEVGKE
-2326 AEEHDMEGKS
+2326 AEEHDTEGKS

-2341 KTRVLKKKHDSSE
+2341 ARVMKKKHDPSDE
-2354 EQLISSPPAPATR
+2354 ELISSPPAPATR

-2388 DSPPTAAVTKKSVGV
+2388 DSPPTVALTKKSVGV
-2403 RTQELCPN
+2403 RTHELGGD

-2434 DAAATAAVAGY
+2434 DTAAAAAVTGY
-2445 GYEMDFERGPLEDIK
+2445 GYEMEFERGPLEDIK
-2460 EEEVNDFDQSSS
+2460 EEEINDFDQSSS

-2519 MSSLQEFEQLEHQI
+2519 MSSLQEFEHLERQI
-2533 ALEAAR
+2533 AMEAAR

-2554 RYSHTGQGDDVSL
+2554 RYGRSGQGDDVSL

-2612 SCETMSVGDGRGVLG
+2612 SCETMSVGGGRGVLG
-2627 EGGGESVDSDDYEKR
+2627 EGGESVDSDDYEKR

-2656 VEQFVDPKDDVTE
+2656 VERFVDPKDDVTE

-2686 DLDQPMYLFP
+2686 DLDQPLYLFP
-2696 GKMTAGWCEAGDDV
+2696 GKMTSGWCEAGDDV
-2710 MRTSCDSLDMKDK
+2710 MRTSSDSLEMKDK

-2746 TDSIEFQIQLSGRGD
+2746 ADSIEFQMQLSGRGD
-2761 IMTDSMEQPPDS
+2761 IMTDSMEMQADS
-2773 AIMATSTDS
+2773 AMMATSTDS
-2782 LELGVVA
+2782 LDLGGGA
-2789 AAGATAMTDSIEEEE
+2789 ATGVTAMTDSIEEEE
-2804 EVSMLGHAEG
+2804 EISMLGQAEG

-2831 GDLSSSGKDEN
+2831 GDLSSSGKDDN

-2847 RVPPPRSDMMLGST
+2847 HVPPPRSDMMLGST

-2901 TLDPTGAGGLDA
+2901 TLDPTGTGAGGLDA
-2913 IDLAAAARSGGVWF
+2913 IDLAAAAHSAGVWF
-2927 DEGNGSR
+2927 DDGNGSG

-2947 EDEFSHIIHH
+2947 EDEFSH
-2957 TVELPPEVRKVSF
+2957 TVRRTFELPPEVRKVSF

-2980 EYVERFAPGED
+2980 EYVKHFAPGED
-2991 VTETEEVDSEGNVH
+2991 VTETQEVDSEGNVH
-3005 IKRVVQRRVVIRSED
+3005 IKRIVQRRVVVRSED
-3020 MSDTELMGSELE
+3020 LVDTELTGPELE
-3032 KYLRHISSGENE
+3032 EYLKHISSGEYE

-3092 GAVVTTTTQQGI
+3092 GAVVTTTTQQGL

-3114 LSH
+3114 HPH

>member
-1 MDELLW
+1 M
-7 LFVYMNIYVC
+7 
-17 GCVRACIKGEREVT
+17 
-31 ATTEDTAVIV
+31 
-41 LVHINITPCV
+41 

-105 KTRHFQASPREPV
+105 KTSHFQAFPTEPV
-118 APGLAYEVA
+118 ASGLAYEVA
-127 PVSHIPVQQV
+127 PVSHVPVQRV
-137 SVGISPSEAIALLE
+137 SVGISPSESVAVLE
-151 DSKTDTVKSEEGKVI
+151 DSKTDTVKSEGEKVI

-183 TSSAKT
+183 TTGSAKT
-189 ATETFPKLRAQS
+189 ATETVTKLRTQS

-216 PTSAPLISVLQESG
+216 PTPAPLISVLQESG

-286 SQITGVPTTAP
+286 SQTTGVPTTAP
-297 SAVTVFS
+297 SAVSVFS
-304 QQYSHTE
+304 QQHSHTE
-311 EEEAGSSDSE
+311 EDEAGSSDSE

-407 GSVRARKRYFEAQ
+407 GSVRAKKRYFEAQ

-434 EEEASPEHKAIAQS
+434 EEEASPEHKAITQS

-469 CHEMYENV
+469 CHENV
-477 ESQVPKDKN
+477 ESVVPTDKN
-486 ILTSAIHLGRQT
+486 ILTSVKHIGRQT
-498 QEDISLEGGYDIGA
+498 QEDISLEGGYHIGA
-512 TTEGTKLRDGTDV
+512 TKEVAKLRDETDV
-525 KFRVIAD
+525 QFEIITD
-532 VPEKCVQKPRY
+532 IPEKCVQKPRH
-543 KTEDENMHVEY
+543 KTEDENMHVEG
-554 VQESTVVSATKVPS
+554 VQESTVVSETIVPS

-578 QSVLSGQ
+578 QSFLSGQ
-585 ETTVIPDSCASLHA
+585 EGTIIPDSCESLHA
-599 KHKVLDTRM
+599 KHTVLDTGI
-608 SSSLRSTHYKE
+608 SSGPHGTHYKV
-619 QDMDKNL
+619 QSTDKDL
-626 EQQIKKSDLEVHDT
+626 EQQVRKSDLQIDDT
-640 EERKAVKDIRTVF
+640 EERRAVKDIRTVF

-663 PSGAV
+663 PSGAET
-668 AQSAAEEGSSKTKVM
+668 QSTAEEGSSKTEVM
-683 EVISKVKDIDL
+683 EVMSKVTYIDL
-694 ISETREEQVSDQLA
+694 ISEMREEQISDQLA

-714 TESVTKPS
+714 SESVTKPS
-722 DSLDVHVDKSE
+722 DSLEVHVDKSE

-751 SCRIDD
+751 SCRVDD

-801 EHIHDTVWEVPVQEP
+801 EHIHDTIWEVPVQEQ
-816 SESVAVETVQDIP
+816 SESVAEETVQEIA
-829 LEKKIIDEKDEDENV
+829 LEKQIVVEKDEDENV
-844 AISETQL
+844 AISEAQL
-851 KMSEEE
+851 KISEEE

-872 VARRSDLILDTASP
+872 VAKRSDLILDTASP

-972 DNELEAVSFKLQ
+972 DSELEAVSFKLQ

-1036 CLSESIEESHFED
+1036 CLGESIEESHFED
-1049 VSATADYTEARKDG
+1049 VSATADYIEARKDG
-1063 RTVSH
+1063 KRVKH
-1068 VTDAAM
+1068 VTDLAV
-1074 SKKDEVTGDS
+1074 SKKDEITGES
-1084 RNTKRAEIIVGKDG
+1084 RTTEKADVIVDKNG
-1098 VQEITESKQ
+1098 VQEIIESKQ
-1107 HVFEERDIKTKKSKF
+1107 HVLEERDVKTKKSMF
-1122 EDVGVMRQEAGVTG
+1122 EDIGMMRQEAGVTG
-1136 EHRIFASF
+1136 EHRIFSSF

-1158 TEAQRKGGF
+1158 TEVQRKGGV

-1173 AEEKEASEA
+1173 AEEKGGSEA
-1182 TKEEKLVI
+1182 INEEKLVI

-1205 QDIVQGQTA
+1205 QDIIQGQTA
-1214 TAKWVETETK
+1214 TVKWAERETK
-1224 MEESTENGELKT
+1224 VEESTEDGKLKT
-1236 EFRRKTDSSLA
+1236 EFRQKTDSSLV
-1247 GESKVEKMSTA
+1247 GESKVKKFSTA
-1258 KFVGRKDN
+1258 EFVGRKEDS
-1266 TEQETYVTEISRSEQ
+1266 TEQEMYVKEISRSEQ
-1281 NTEEAMKTERKVE
+1281 NAEETIKTERKVE
-1294 VRKSFKADSGV
+1294 IRKSFKVDSGV
-1305 PEAAGMDQAMPT
+1305 PEAAGVDQVMPT
-1317 LTEGIELSNETVR
+1317 LTEGLELSNETVR

-1380 CSEATVV
+1380 SSEATVVV

-1399 SSSSG
+1399 SSSCG

-1455 ALMAGVGTAGSSEYE
+1455 ALMAGIGTTGSSEYE

-1480 RSTSHEYHTA
+1480 RSASHEYHTA

-1550 HRELTSHPPVTGEE
+1550 HGELASHPPVPGEE
-1564 IDTYD
+1564 MDTYD
-1569 TAVPVHVI
+1569 KAVPVHVI
-1577 CGEITSRQHMSHTY
+1577 CGELTPRQHLSHTY
-1591 TGSDISDAVCSSIL
+1591 TGSNISDAVCSSIL
-1605 DTSGF
+1605 DASGF

-1621 RQSPFELIS
+1621 RQSPFEIIS

-1639 VDMGGSEDEDADIP
+1639 EDIGGSEDEDGDIP
-1653 ERKEIPP
+1653 ETKEIPP
-1660 LLTDES
+1660 ALLTDES

-1691 TDSPLSETATEE
+1691 TDSPLSESAMEE

-1757 EQLSLEEIDPATL
+1757 EQLSLEEIDASTL

-1828 DNDSQNETTERENG
+1828 DNDSQNETTERESG

-1886 TVPII
+1886 IVPIM
-1891 TTVTPAQI
+1891 TSVTPAQI
-1899 AEPLSEIGPSKVDT
+1899 AEPLSEVSPSKVDT
-1913 SEGAEDMAESD
+1913 AEGVEDMAESD

-1975 EDVVGIEEDPEAELD
+1975 EDVGIEEDPEAELD
-1990 TSRPQSQVSKSD
+1990 TSRPHSQVSKSD

-2101 YVETCNVIEQPLSDR
+2101 YVEACNVIDQPLSDR

-2131 HVHPVVPPSLPA
+2131 HVYPVVPPSLPA

-2156 ETCDRAL
+2156 ETRDRAL
-2163 KESRKQR
+2163 KESRKQQ
-2170 EIIMTSP
+2170 EIMMTSP

-2197 HYPDLELEEEMAV
+2197 HYPDLELEEEVAV

-2248 GEEPEL
+2248 DEEPEF

-2270 ASTTED
+2270 ASATED

-2286 VIKAETASHMSESPE
+2286 DIKAEPASHISESPE
-2301 SDSFEMLEKPDITD
+2301 SDSFEMLEKPDLTD

-2341 KTRVLKKKHDSSE
+2341 KTRVVKKKHDSSN

-2403 RTQELCPN
+2403 RTQEFGPN

-2554 RYSHTGQGDDVSL
+2554 RYSHSGQGDDVSL

-2627 EGGGESVDSDDYEKR
+2627 GGGGESIDSDDYEKR

-2656 VEQFVDPKDDVTE
+2656 VERFVDPKDDVTE
-2669 SVGRGDSLEE
+2669 SMGRGDSLEE

-2686 DLDQPMYLFP
+2686 DLDQPLYLFP

-2723 SSALHASTD
+2723 TSALHASTD

-2761 IMTDSMEQPPDS
+2761 IMADSMELPPDS

-2789 AAGATAMTDSIEEEE
+2789 ATGATAMTDSIEEEE

-2847 RVPPPRSDMMLGST
+2847 HVPPPRSDMMLGST

-2913 IDLAAAARSGGVWF
+2913 IDLAAAARSAGVWF
-2927 DEGNGSR
+2927 DEENGSR

-2947 EDEFSHIIHH
+2947 EDDFSHIIHH

-2970 QGPDAERALR
+2970 QGPDAERALK
-2980 EYVERFAPGED
+2980 EYVEHFAPGED

-3063 TGGAESFS
+3063 TGGTESFS